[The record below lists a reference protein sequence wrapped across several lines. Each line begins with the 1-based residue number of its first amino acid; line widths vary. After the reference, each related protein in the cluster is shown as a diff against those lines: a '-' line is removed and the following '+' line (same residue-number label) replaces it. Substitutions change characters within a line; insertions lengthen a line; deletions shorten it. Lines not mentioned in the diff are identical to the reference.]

1 MRTIRSPAPAGQCI
15 KYNNQ
20 AQKTAVEPMNGS
32 FTAEVVNDDL
42 DRLYDNV
49 KKLLNTVKNK

>member
-1 MRTIRSPAPAGQCI
+1 
-15 KYNNQ
+15 
-20 AQKTAVEPMNGS
+20 MNGS